1 MDAKMTDNVNSP
13 SHYARYRFEC
23 EPKDLTKFL
32 PHPLASAI
40 EYIIRAPF
48 KGSELEDLKKARFW
62 LEEFSNTQRFW
73 NGTFRGADGQ
83 TTDTVC
89 WITDK
94 FEPELTAT
102 AIAILGQCQVLHDAL
117 LMDGYSVGEFPKII
131 RKRQVFDLVQR
142 IDYRITS
149 LESEQPS
156 E

>member
-1 MDAKMTDNVNSP
+1 MDAKMTDNVNHP
-13 SHYARYRFEC
+13 DHYARYRFEC

-102 AIAILGQCQVLHDAL
+102 AISFSSNSTSKIFTHRVLGERPRSAPHQGQRL
-117 LMDGYSVGEFPKII
+117 
-131 RKRQVFDLVQR
+131 RVFLG
-142 IDYRITS
+142 
-149 LESEQPS
+149 
-156 E
+156 